1 MSDSKDSI
9 LEFVGTAFDELADA
23 DIPVFKQLKAGFH
36 VLKTGIALYGKA
48 HDAQYTEYQNKFK
61 KELKELAISPHT
73 DTTHLKILLKNV
85 SIVIHDSDNP
95 VNLCKSPMDLANA
108 IRKGSD
114 IPAESKLPINI
125 AQIFSYNITKVFSSE
140 ELINATYDTVVHESN
155 IIQRTIQT
163 EAKTIILATKAIMP
177 KESSFQN
184 YLNRLVLP
192 GKKSG
197 YENRFLY
204 TNDDTPL
211 QGRKKEI
218 EQVELFLR
226 SDGDIAIWAIC
237 GQGGI
242 GKSKLAR
249 YFCLNYDEF
258 KFVWLTTTEFD
269 IIAKITANTR
279 DYSSDKTVVFICDY
293 ANEREEAIVCL
304 IDEIFNFNSSQE
316 CKRINAKFLL
326 LTRNEKW
333 FPSFIRKRNYKS
345 FCYKPFN
352 VIEPLNLSKYEYE
365 LGNETIENIICKFQ
379 NNYYPAHQEL
389 SKCDIDTILERV
401 NRIIPTNS
409 INNRANRCLFILLVA
424 DSYLQ
429 NPDVIA
435 ESADELLQIFFKKSK
450 EHIEQSD
457 HRYPEIIDAGFRV
470 YAFATA
476 LRNLYLYDSTLP
488 EFIQTDIDA
497 IHDKLNNKQKIEEF
511 FNNITDSSFADNM
524 IPPYEPDIIGEYL
537 FLWVFFDCLSRDDPQ
552 KWCEYLIQRVE
563 GGDKSVKTFI
573 DRITA
578 DWPEYGGDKKNFFQ
592 YYSRIEQEMKER
604 GNNHAEL

>member
-23 DIPVFKQLKAGFH
+23 DIPVFKQVKAGFH

-48 HDAQYTEYQNKFK
+48 HDAQYTEYQKKFQ
-61 KELKELAISPHT
+61 KELKELSKSPHT
-73 DTTHLKILLKNV
+73 DTTHLKILLENF
-85 SIVIHDSDNP
+85 SRVIHESDNP

-108 IRKGSD
+108 LRKGSD
-114 IPAESKLPINI
+114 IPTESKLPINI
-125 AQIFSYNITKVFSSE
+125 AQIFSDNITKVFSSE
-140 ELINATYDTVVHESN
+140 ELINAAYDKIVHESK

-163 EAKTIILATKAIMP
+163 EAQTIVDATKAIIP

-184 YLNRLVLP
+184 YLNRVILP

-218 EQVELFLR
+218 EQVERFLR
-226 SDGDIAIWAIC
+226 SDGDVSIWAIC

-249 YFCLNYDEF
+249 YFCLNYDEY
-258 KFVWLTTTEFD
+258 KFVWLTKTEFD
-269 IIAKITANTR
+269 IIANITANIR

-333 FPSFIRKRNYKS
+333 FPSFIRKRKYKS

-352 VIEPLNLSKYEYE
+352 LIEPLNLSKYEYE
-365 LGNETIENIICKFQ
+365 LGKETIEKIICKFQ
-379 NNYYPAHQEL
+379 NNYYSAHQKL
-389 SKCDIDTILERV
+389 SERDIDTILERV

-435 ESADELLQIFFKKSK
+435 ESADDLLREYFKRSK
-450 EHIEQSD
+450 EHIEKSD
-457 HRYPEIIDAGFRV
+457 VRYPEIIDAGFRV

-476 LRNLYLYDSTLP
+476 LRSLYLYDSTLP
-488 EFIQTDIDA
+488 EFIKTDIAD
-497 IHDKLNNKQKIEEF
+497 IHDELKDDQQKINEF
-511 FNNITDSSFADNM
+511 FSNITDSSFSNNT

-537 FLWVFFDCLSRDDPQ
+537 FLWVFFDCLTKDTPQ
-552 KWCEYLIQRVE
+552 KWCEYLAQQAE
-563 GGDKSVKTFI
+563 GGNNSIKTFI

-578 DWPEYGGDKKNFFQ
+578 DWPEYGDDKKNFFQ
-592 YYSRIEQEMKER
+592 NYSRIVQEMKER
-604 GNNHAEL
+604 ENSHA